1 MRMKKYFVI
10 TIMFLSLTGCTGN
23 NYQANLHHP
32 DHADHNTVEIEQSK
46 KAKEIGDFGALL
58 LLDVIWWSLRF

>member
-1 MRMKKYFVI
+1 MKKNIVI
-10 TIMFLSLTGCTGN
+10 TILLLSLTGCTGN

-32 DHADHNTVEIEQSK
+32 DHADHNSVEIEQSE
-46 KAKEIGDFGALL
+46 KAKKLGESGALL